1 MYYEID
7 IIEYGG
13 VEHGAKRGKGAD
25 KAQILM
31 ALSTDAYNKY
41 PRYILSS
48 DTVVSCDND
57 PSFKWLKNVA
67 DLKNAKVDYSD
78 EDHKLYWLNV
88 IASNFENNLKN
99 IYRRITKRDL
109 PLFLAEQTYR
119 FNHRYT
125 GASSPITNKQLTM
138 TLDA

>member
-1 MYYEID
+1 
-7 IIEYGG
+7 
-13 VEHGAKRGKGAD
+13 
-25 KAQILM
+25 M

-41 PRYILSS
+41 PRYMMLHFLPDHKAGPIKKFVSKHMVLSS

-119 FNHRYT
+119 FNHR
-125 GASSPITNKQLTM
+125 
-138 TLDA
+138 

>member
-1 MYYEID
+1 ML
-7 IIEYGG
+7 
-13 VEHGAKRGKGAD
+13 HFQLNH
-25 KAQILM
+25 KAGPIKKFVSNHM
-31 ALSTDAYNKY
+31 V
-41 PRYILSS
+41 LSS

-57 PSFKWLKNVA
+57 PSIKWLKNFA

-109 PLFLAEQTYR
+109 P
-119 FNHRYT
+119 
-125 GASSPITNKQLTM
+125 
-138 TLDA
+138 